1 MPKSKRECK
10 DGKVPEGK
18 NGRCIK
24 MKTKTCK
31 PGKAPKGKN
40 GRCITVRRKYVR
52 KIVKP
57 VSPVASP
64 FASSPSPV
72 ASPVVNIPSVAS
84 SVSDSKFESAY
95 STAPPTHEISRYQ
108 ARQHINEY
116 MDNIGKPDFL
126 SKKEVETLAEI
137 AFKKQLTESQIYTAL
152 GEYHSGRGAFRETV
166 SKKSKSAS
174 RSAPKESSVTPE
186 PWWYM

>member
-24 MKTKTCK
+24 IKSKTCK

-57 VSPVASP
+57 VSPVAR
-64 FASSPSPV
+64 SPSPV
-72 ASPVVNIPSVAS
+72 ARSPSPVLNIPSVAS
-84 SVSDSKFESAY
+84 SVSDSKFESAR

-116 MDNIGKPDFL
+116 MDNISNPEFL

-166 SKKSKSAS
+166 SNKSKSAS
-174 RSAPKESSVTPE
+174 RSASKESSVTPE

>member
-24 MKTKTCK
+24 IKSKTCK

-57 VSPVASP
+57 VSPVAS
-64 FASSPSPV
+64 SPSPV
-72 ASPVVNIPSVAS
+72 ARSPSPVVNIPSVAS
-84 SVSDSKFESAY
+84 SVSDSKFESAR

-116 MDNIGKPDFL
+116 MDNISNPEFL

-166 SKKSKSAS
+166 SNKKSKTAS
-174 RSAPKESSVTPE
+174 KESSVTPE
-186 PWWYM
+186 PLWYM